1 MMKTKLVL
9 GGDSLCSISMAM
21 MMMMMPGLLVSML
34 ARAPFGKVWF
44 VFVLFDLIGSLDIRR
59 LELNFAAFDAVKHYF
74 LFEETIHDVDSV
86 D

>member
-1 MMKTKLVL
+1 MKTKLVL

-59 LELNFAAFDAVKHYF
+59 LLKNISF
-74 LFEETIHDVDSV
+74 LFI
-86 D
+86 

>member
-59 LELNFAAFDAVKHYF
+59 KLE
-74 LFEETIHDVDSV
+74 I
-86 D
+86 